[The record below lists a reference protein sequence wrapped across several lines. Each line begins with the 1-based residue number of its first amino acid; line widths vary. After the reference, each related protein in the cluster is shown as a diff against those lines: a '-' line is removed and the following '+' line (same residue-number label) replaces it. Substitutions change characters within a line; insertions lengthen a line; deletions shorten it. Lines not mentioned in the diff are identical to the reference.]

1 MTNKDFNAYVF
12 EQRRQGCS
20 DSQIARSL
28 GMSLAHFIGRLNGV
42 DVDKVDPPKSK
53 NNPDKKEKAASL
65 IADMAFGGAKKDE
78 LGKAVAYSKD
88 VIDSDKKP
96 VNLKKSKKENDIDE
110 LSKRY
115 QKEDPKT
122 EDNSW
127 MD

>member
-1 MTNKDFNAYVF
+1 MTNKEFNAYVF

-42 DVDKVDPPKSK
+42 DVDKVDPPKPK
-53 NNPDKKEKAASL
+53 NKPDEKEKAANL
-65 IADMAFGGAKKDE
+65 IADMAINGAKKDE

-96 VNLKKSKKENDIDE
+96 VDLKRSAKENDIAD
-110 LSKRY
+110 LSKKY
-115 QKEDPKT
+115 Q
-122 EDNSW
+122 DNSW